1 MLNTTN
7 EAKQTS
13 LRLFVP
19 LWRKEGICD
28 LLEALRAMPGQPR
41 MVVAGSMAAMGSCTK
56 VNDDTRF
63 LPNNTYGM
71 TKVGSSPLV
80 SACHYSRQGVL
91 LLLRGVCVVLCR
103 P

>member
-1 MLNTTN
+1 MSGEGEDDFDKCLSVNLQGTTH
-7 EAKQTS
+7 
-13 LRLFVP
+13 
-19 LWRKEGICD
+19 

-71 TKVGSSPLV
+71 TKVGSSPRV